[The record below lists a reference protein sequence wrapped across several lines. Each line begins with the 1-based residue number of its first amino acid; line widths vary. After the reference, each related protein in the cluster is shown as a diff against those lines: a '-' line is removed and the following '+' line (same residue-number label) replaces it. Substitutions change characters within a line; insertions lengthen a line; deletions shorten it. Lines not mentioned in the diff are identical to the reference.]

1 MKKIL
6 NYLIALALVL
16 IPFIPVANAATITI
30 NNSVVGQEYK
40 AYKIFDVTKSGEGNN
55 ATYAYSID
63 STSEWFTVV
72 QNYATNN
79 ANTFT
84 LTQVGTTTKYV
95 VVPEANFATD
105 SNAKAFADYLN
116 SNTKGK
122 TAIASATATSSTT
135 VLNGLDAG
143 YYFVD
148 SSLGALCI
156 LHTAADSMTVTE
168 KNSVPTVDK
177 KVSVPSASV
186 GETVTFTVSITA
198 GGKADTS
205 YILHDKMTSGL
216 TLNASSFA
224 VKVNGVD
231 VASSNYTITTTGLTD
246 GCTFEIEFK
255 KAYTATLEKDT
266 VIVVTYTATVNEN
279 AIVNSEDTNEA
290 KILYGNTSSQSSTQT
305 VKNYDFDLV
314 KITKIGDEE
323 ITLEGAQFKL
333 YNAQTGGKEI
343 GLIKIT
349 NDDGTS
355 FYRPIKAGETATAYI
370 EAGSVSI
377 KGLAQGTYYLEEI
390 KAPDG
395 YNQLTKRVAINLTED
410 LTLENESPV
419 KVENT
424 TGEMLPS
431 TGGMGT
437 VLFVTIGSLM
447 VLGFGVLLVTKLRL
461 SKMSI

>member
-16 IPFIPVANAATITI
+16 ISFIPVANAATITI

-40 AYKIFDVTKSGEGNN
+40 AYKIFDVTKSGSGAT

-63 STSEWFTVV
+63 STSKWFSVV
-72 QNYATNN
+72 EAYADKEKTI
-79 ANTFT
+79 T
-84 LTQVGTTTKYV
+84 LTQVGSTTKYV
-95 VVPEANFATD
+95 VQVSNLDAADFAE
-105 SNAKAFADYLN
+105 YLN
-116 SNTKGK
+116 DYKDGKDVAGSTTAEEGK
-122 TAIASATATSSTT
+122 TTSIE
-135 VLNGLDAG
+135 GLAAG

-156 LHTAADSMTVTE
+156 LHTTTDSLTVYE

-177 KVSVPSASV
+177 KVSKPSASV
-186 GETVTFTVSITA
+186 GEPVTFTVSITA

-205 YILHDKMTSGL
+205 YILHDKMSEGL
-216 TLNASSFA
+216 TLNADSFT
-224 VKVNGVD
+224 VKVGTTAV
-231 VASSNYTITTTGLTD
+231 STENYTINTTGLTD
-246 GCTFEIEFK
+246 GCTFEIVFNQD
-255 KAYTATLEKDT
+255 YTATLAKDT
-266 VIVVTYTATVNEN
+266 VIVVTYTATVNEK
-279 AIVNSEDTNEA
+279 AIVSSEVTNEA
-290 KILYGNTSSQSSTQT
+290 KVQYGSSSSQSSTKT

-314 KITKIGDEE
+314 KVDTAGE
-323 ITLEGAQFKL
+323 TLSGAQFKL
-333 YNAQTGGKEI
+333 YDAKTGGKEI
-343 GLIKIT
+343 GLIKVT
-349 NDDGTS
+349 ENGST
-355 FYRPIKAGETATAYI
+355 FYRPIKAGEPADSYI

-377 KGLAQGTYYLEEI
+377 KGLAQGTYYLEET

-395 YNQLTKRVAINLTED
+395 YNQLTARVAVILNGD
-410 LTLENESPV
+410 LTGEKAI

-424 TGEMLPS
+424 TGTMLPS

-437 VLFVTIGSLM
+437 VLFITIGSIM

>member
-40 AYKIFDVTKSGEGNN
+40 AYKIFDVTKSGEGDS

-72 QNYATNN
+72 YAYATNN

-84 LTQVGTTTKYV
+84 LSQVGTTTKYV
-95 VVPEANFATD
+95 VIPGANFSTD
-105 SNAKAFADYLN
+105 ANAKAFADYLN
-116 SNTKGK
+116 SNTTGK
-122 TAIASATATSSTT
+122 SATKSTTATSETT
-135 VLNGLDAG
+135 VLEGLIAG

-156 LHTAADSMTVTE
+156 LHTAADSMVVTE
-168 KNSVPTVDK
+168 KNGVPTVDK
-177 KVSVPSASV
+177 AVSKPSASV
-186 GETVTFTVSITA
+186 GETVTFTISITA

-205 YILHDKMTSGL
+205 YILHDKMTAGL
-216 TLNASSFA
+216 TLNTNSFS
-224 VKVNGVD
+224 VKVGDTDVD
-231 VASSNYTITTTGLTD
+231 SNNYTITTTGLTD
-246 GCTFEIEFK
+246 GCTFEIVFNQD
-255 KAYTATLEKDT
+255 YTKTLDKDT
-266 VIVVTYTATVNEN
+266 VIVVTYTATVNEK
-279 AIVNSEDTNEA
+279 AIITSEDSNEA
-290 KILYGNTSSQSSTQT
+290 KVQYGNTYSPSKKVT
-305 VKNYDFDLV
+305 VYNYDFDLV
-314 KITKIGDEE
+314 KVDTEGE
-323 ITLEGAQFKL
+323 TLSGAKFKL
-333 YNAQTGGKEI
+333 YDALTGGNEI

-355 FYRPIKAGETATAYI
+355 CYRPIKAGETAEQYI

-377 KGLAQGTYYLEEI
+377 KGLAQRTYYLEET

-395 YNQLTKRVAINLTED
+395 YNQLTARVAVTLNGD
-410 LTLENESPV
+410 LTGENAI

-424 TGEMLPS
+424 TGNMLPS

-437 VLFVTIGSLM
+437 VLFITIGSIM

-461 SKMSI
+461 SKMYI

>member
-40 AYKIFDVTKSGEGNN
+40 AYKIFDVTKSGEGEN

-63 STSEWFTVV
+63 STSEWFSVV

-79 ANTFT
+79 ADTFT
-84 LTQVGTTTKYV
+84 LTQVGSTTKYV
-95 VVPEANFATD
+95 VIPGTKFATD
-105 SNAKAFADYLN
+105 ENAKAFADYLN
-116 SNTKGK
+116 SNTTGK
-122 TAIASATATSSTT
+122 TATASANATSSTT
-135 VLNGLDAG
+135 VLNGLAAG

-156 LHTAADSMTVTE
+156 LHTAADSMEVTE
-168 KNSVPTVDK
+168 KNGVPTVDK
-177 KVSVPSASV
+177 AVSVPSASV
-186 GETVTFTVSITA
+186 GETVTFTISITA

-205 YILHDKMTSGL
+205 YILHDKMTAGL

-224 VKVNGVD
+224 VKVGDTAVD
-231 VASSNYTITTTGLTD
+231 SNNYTVKTTGLAD
-246 GCTFEIEFK
+246 SDCTFEIVFNQ
-255 KAYTATLEKDT
+255 AYTATLERNT

-279 AIVNSEDTNEA
+279 AIINSEDSNEA
-290 KILYGNTSSQSSTQT
+290 KVQYGNTYSPSKKVT
-305 VKNYDFDLV
+305 VYNYDFDLV
-314 KITKIGDEE
+314 KVTTINNEK
-323 ITLEGAQFKL
+323 ITLSGAQFKL
-333 YNAQTGGKEI
+333 YNALTGGNEI
-343 GLIKIT
+343 KLIKIT

-355 FYRPIKAGETATAYI
+355 FYRPVQTGETAAPYI

-377 KGLAQGTYYLEEI
+377 KGLAQGTYYLEET

-395 YNQLTKRVAINLTED
+395 YNQLTSRVAVTLNGD
-410 LTLENESPV
+410 LTGEKAI

-424 TGEMLPS
+424 TGNMLPS

-437 VLFVTIGSLM
+437 VLFITIGSIM

-461 SKMSI
+461 SKMYI